1 MKTKKK
7 TPQETNRTPKNAENA
22 SNAQKRSAPSSAR
35 IKDFFKNLHAEMA
48 DMENLERKRKLSEE
62 AADPKRSR
70 TSPNPIPLKENMEEN
85 SDKNDPSPVEYVEI
99 D

>member
-1 MKTKKK
+1 
-7 TPQETNRTPKNAENA
+7 
-22 SNAQKRSAPSSAR
+22 
-35 IKDFFKNLHAEMA
+35 MA
-48 DMENLERKRKLSEE
+48 DMENLERKRKLSED

>member
-1 MKTKKK
+1 MTGNPKKGARN
-7 TPQETNRTPKNAENA
+7 PQFEKKNDCL
-22 SNAQKRSAPSSAR
+22 KK
-35 IKDFFKNLHAEMA
+35 KDFFKNLHAEMA
-48 DMENLERKRKLSEE
+48 DMENLERKRKLSED